1 MCIKK
6 DIGLWSVLCLLAVAC
21 KQEPA
26 YRIEG
31 KFAGAPEGTVV
42 YFEQDSAVIE
52 KGKFVF
58 QGKTDFPKLSSLRVK
73 GVNEYGMPG
82 YKGTQLWL
90 ENADMKVECIYDALP
105 DFYKYSDR
113 MKITGSLLNDQYNQ
127 YRKQVDALGSKDS
140 LWKIYQEVYL
150 IPSFEWKGV
159 DVPAGMKVMG
169 KMRELAN
176 RKRQLAENFIAE
188 HPESPIALQ
197 LMAGLFRGQDYTLG
211 EANRMLRSLDTTLK
225 VLPAYTALM
234 DTYKAY
240 APTAKGERYMD
251 VTLRDKTG
259 KEVKL
264 SDYIIPGKYN
274 MIEVWAS
281 WCSPC
286 RGEIPHLR
294 HVNEACGEDFN
305 IISISIDE
313 KEAAWQKAMQ
323 EEGMVWTQLNA
334 PGGMKGEMCR
344 KYGIDG
350 VPYSLVLDGEGKI
363 IAGELRAAELDIV
376 LTELL
381 GEKAGK
387 L

>member
-1 MCIKK
+1 MNIKK
-6 DIGLWSVLCLLAVAC
+6 NIGWCSVLCLLAIAC

-31 KFAGAPEGTVV
+31 EFAGAPQGTVV
-42 YFEQDSAVIE
+42 YFEQDSAVIQD
-52 KGKFVF
+52 GKFIF
-58 QGKTDFPKLSSLRVK
+58 QGKTEHPKLSSLRVK

-82 YKGTQLWL
+82 YKGTQLWV
-90 ENADMKVECIYDALP
+90 ENKDIKVECAYDALP

-127 YRKQVDALGSKDS
+127 YRKQVAAVSSRDS

-150 IPSFEWKGV
+150 LPSFEWKGV
-159 DVPAGMKVMG
+159 DVQAGMKVM
-169 KMRELAN
+169 KEMQKLSCQ
-176 RKRQLAENFIAE
+176 KRQLAEKFIAE
-188 HPESPIALQ
+188 NPASPISLQ
-197 LMAGLFRGQDYTLG
+197 LIGGLLHGQEYTLE
-211 EANRMLRSLDTTLK
+211 EAGRMIQSLDTTLK
-225 VLPAYTALM
+225 ALPAYATLTEA
-234 DTYKAY
+234 YKAY
-240 APTAKGERYMD
+240 APTAKGQHYMD
-251 VTLRDKTG
+251 VTLRDKAG

-286 RGEIPHLR
+286 RAEIPHLR
-294 HVNEACGEDFN
+294 YVNEVLGKDFN

-313 KEAAWQKAMQ
+313 KETAWQKAMQ

-350 VPYSLVLDGEGKI
+350 IPYSLVLDGEGKI
-363 IAGELRAAELDIV
+363 IAGEVRGAGLDLL

-381 GEKAGK
+381 SY
-387 L
+387 